1 MSRYPIVRP
10 ALGIVGGFPGPGLQP
25 ASRRLGLLSLP
36 GVNDALGIPSGNAA
50 NQIGAAGY
58 RLGNT
63 VEVANGAT
71 EQEIIWIGGLK
82 HYCRFKVTLS
92 VNAASASNYVR
103 FALYGRVEND
113 DIVRYV
119 SITDGNAAVLYVPG
133 RALRVTAANS
143 SGQALTVNYA
153 LDETEAGISE
163 WFDTQQWVAQV
174 VGPPY
179 YETLDIPPFAKS
191 FRVLCVS
198 AAVAPPTL
206 NAYSKS
212 GALVFSEVLTVPDSG
227 DIIVMPGL
235 TYRLVPAT
243 DPYTFTVRY
252 KCEG

>member
-1 MSRYPIVRP
+1 MSRLPIVRP
-10 ALGIVGGFPGPGLQP
+10 ALGLIGGFPGPGLAP
-25 ASRRLGLLSLP
+25 ASRRLGLLALP
-36 GVNDALGIPSGNAA
+36 GVNDALGIPSGNAN

-71 EQEIIWIGGLK
+71 GQEVIWIGGLK

-92 VNAASASNYVR
+92 VNTAPNAACVR
-103 FALYGRVEND
+103 FRVYGRVEND
-113 DIVRYV
+113 EILRTV
-119 SITDGNAAVLYVPG
+119 SITDGNGAVLYVPG
-133 RALRVTAANS
+133 RALRVLASND

-153 LDETEAGISE
+153 LDEGEAGISE
-163 WFDTQQWVAQV
+163 WYDTQQWIAQALA
-174 VGPPY
+174 PPY
-179 YETLDIPPFAKS
+179 YEALSVPTFCKS
-191 FRVLCVS
+191 FRVL
-198 AAVAPPTL
+198 APTAMTPPPTL

-235 TYRLVPAT
+235 TYRLVPGS
-243 DPYTFTVRY
+243 DPYTYAVRY